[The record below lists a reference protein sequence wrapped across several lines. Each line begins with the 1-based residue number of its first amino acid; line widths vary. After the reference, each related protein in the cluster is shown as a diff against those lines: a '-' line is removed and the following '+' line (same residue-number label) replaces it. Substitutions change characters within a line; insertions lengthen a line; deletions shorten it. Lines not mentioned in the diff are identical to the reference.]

1 MVQEVQGA
9 PLQEEAVPQQ
19 PSVPLEDSQEHGESA
34 ASEPLGNG
42 DGHGDGDSG
51 AMVEAGV
58 STVEDGSG
66 GGELPSVPWDG
77 FNHTPHHILT
87 YEVKDNPTDDGE
99 VHLEPEHPETP
110 PATPDRRPS
119 VPTPSLYYDPTFR
132 VEIDEVC
139 SPSKFFEGW
148 VEPDNQLGLETPGV
162 HAPNVTMDHGDSLGP
177 EDHGDLDG
185 SDIEIIDVIH
195 NDPLDALTRAEILRR
210 LNLLGE
216 LTTELPI

>member
-1 MVQEVQGA
+1 
-9 PLQEEAVPQQ
+9 
-19 PSVPLEDSQEHGESA
+19 
-34 ASEPLGNG
+34 
-42 DGHGDGDSG
+42 
-51 AMVEAGV
+51 MVEAGV

-66 GGELPSVPWDG
+66 GGEPPSVPWDG

-87 YEVKDNPTDDGE
+87 YEVQDNPTDDEE
-99 VHLEPEHPETP
+99 VHLEPEYPETP

-119 VPTPSLYYDPTFR
+119 VPTPSLYYNPTFD
-132 VEIDEVC
+132 VEIEEKVC
-139 SPSKFFEGW
+139 SPSKFFVDW
-148 VEPDNQLGLETPGV
+148 VEPDNQLGLETPGR
-162 HAPNVTMDHGDSLGP
+162 HAPNVAMDHGDSLGP

-195 NDPLDALTRAEILRR
+195 NDPFDALTRAEILRR